1 MQTMNNIYRH
11 VALLAFMA
19 VICVS
24 CQKDAS
30 EWAPVDTKNVM
41 IELSV
46 SASELTRATPTEAER
61 TINSLRI
68 YAFSGDKM
76 AGYVS
81 RTSTAPGTPFYM
93 DLELPETGTHNVDF
107 YVIANEGEMVGD
119 GNAVVTLK
127 DKMTKAELEAIRF
140 TSLNTGNVLPMYAKQ
155 TEAINVDAV
164 RDAAN
169 TIEGHE
175 GHFML
180 TQTIAFKLTR
190 PIVKLSVYAA
200 KTSGASNDPK
210 ISKVELLSGGTR
222 LYNYLYPQT
231 DAVLQAIPSRANNRE
246 LQSATVSITKE
257 ITKGTQAA
265 GNPAN
270 YDEVTIGNYL
280 SEVPFGATEWNVPS
294 GFSNAAELHVE
305 YAAGEGYEVKQAYIY
320 LPKLQRNHHVKVCV
334 LINAEGQIEVN
345 YDVADWDD
353 HSMPGYHFEYPTHSY
368 LRESIPTAPEEMTA
382 LPSGPAT
389 MKENTPFN
397 GYFQMTKPDTD
408 AWTPTLLGLNGSN
421 CEIRVFE
428 QGTGDEVTQS
438 DWPIPAS
445 DKWYRIEVWP
455 LDGGKMPVGGEVNL
469 AISYTATGLTE
480 SEFLLIN
487 GSSQSYYWPY
497 SGTSTEDADYVIIT
511 MVN

>member
-1 MQTMNNIYRH
+1 MQTMNNIYKSM
-11 VALLAFMA
+11 ALWAFMA
-19 VICVS
+19 IICVS
-24 CQKDAS
+24 CQKEFG
-30 EWAPVDTKNVM
+30 EWTPVNTKSVM

-46 SASELTRATPTEAER
+46 SASELTRATPTDAEK

-107 YVIANEGEMVGD
+107 YAVANEGEMIGD
-119 GNAVVTLK
+119 ENAVVTLK

-155 TEAINVDAV
+155 TEAINVDNV
-164 RDAAN
+164 SNTAN

-180 TQTIAFKLTR
+180 TQTIAFQLTR

-200 KTSGASNDPK
+200 KTAGASNNPQ

-222 LYNYLYPQT
+222 QYNYLYPQS

-246 LQSATVSITKE
+246 LQSATVTITKE
-257 ITKGTQAA
+257 IAKGTQAA
-265 GNPAN
+265 EDPAN
-270 YDEVTIGNYL
+270 YDEVTIENYL
-280 SEVPFGATEWNVPS
+280 SEIPFGATAWDVPS
-294 GFSNAAELHVE
+294 DNAAALHVE
-305 YAAGEGYEVKQAYIY
+305 YAAGESHKVKQAYIY
-320 LPKLQRNHHVKVCV
+320 LPELQRNHHVKVCA
-334 LINAEGQIEVN
+334 LINAEGQIVVN
-345 YDVADWDD
+345 YEVADWDD

-368 LRESIPTAPEEMTA
+368 LRESIPTTPEEMTA
-382 LPSGPAT
+382 PPSGPAT
-389 MKENTPFN
+389 MKENTPFK
-397 GYFQMTKPDTD
+397 GYFQMTKPATD

-421 CEIRVFE
+421 CEILVYE
-428 QGTGDEVTQS
+428 GNTNTQVTER
-438 DWPIPAS
+438 PIPAS

-455 LDGGKMPVGGEVNL
+455 LDGGKMPVGDEVNL

-480 SEFLLIN
+480 SEFLLVN
-487 GSSQSYYWPY
+487 GSSQSFYWPY
-497 SGTSTEDADYVIIT
+497 SGTSAQDANYVIIT
-511 MVN
+511 MEN